1 MCKIELKEEKKASCP
16 NFPCFWPFPRRAAG
30 LEYEMNKKTEPQR
43 KNESDQKCYG
53 RSSSQNDLLLL
64 PKVADISCFA
74 AKRKPSSHLQTLL
87 PSFREL
93 LLLLGGS
100 FYAILVNSCT
110 FLWKG
115 VFSYHNPR
123 GFFSPIIE
131 AEGFMCFVVLTGLQG
146 EEKVHLMFQDVQE
159 KSKESN
165 KWKFRQL
172 GCLFLL

>member
-30 LEYEMNKKTEPQR
+30 LEYEMNKKTKLQR
-43 KNESDQKCYG
+43 KNESDQKCYE
-53 RSSSQNDLLLL
+53 RSSSQNDPLLL

-87 PSFREL
+87 SSFREL

-110 FLWKG
+110 FLWRGNFLITSRG
-115 VFSYHNPR
+115 VFFSYNRSWRLHVFCCINWTTGRGESTFNVPR
-123 GFFSPIIE
+123 CSRKI
-131 AEGFMCFVVLTGLQG
+131 
-146 EEKVHLMFQDVQE
+146 KRVQ
-159 KSKESN
+159 
-165 KWKFRQL
+165 
-172 GCLFLL
+172 